1 METTSH
7 GSAPASGPQATAI
20 DPVCGMTVDTTANKP
35 SCFYKQEQFH
45 FCGQKCHDRFA
56 ADPEHF
62 LSGAHREADKKA
74 PPGTRYTCP
83 MHPEIVQEGPGTCPI
98 CGMALEPM
106 GVPGGDEGPNPELV
120 DFRHRFRIGAALTVP
135 LLVLIAQ
142 TRQAI
147 IFKTDSKHLKLVSQ
161 LYDGCQET
169 FFHYCDFLE
178 QAFDDQ
184 EYAST
189 VPSLKALVHDYG
201 LEPGVAFHI
210 YRPVLRHLKPRPTP
224 SKPSTSGMVKM
235 HCRSWPYSACR
246 WRPISRLNFWS
257 VPPSSRSLLSA
268 TES

>member
-1 METTSH
+1 MAGGETLRSE
-7 GSAPASGPQATAI
+7 AI
-20 DPVCGMTVDTTANKP
+20 NFNNDMTPKARAKGVARLK
-35 SCFYKQEQFH
+35 EAL
-45 FCGQKCHDRFA
+45 QK
-56 ADPEHF
+56 
-62 LSGAHREADKKA
+62 
-74 PPGTRYTCP
+74 GT
-83 MHPEIVQEGPGTCPI
+83 
-98 CGMALEPM
+98 L
-106 GVPGGDEGPNPELV
+106 GGDP
-120 DFRHRFRIGAALTVP
+120 LTVP

-184 EYAST
+184 EYAA

-224 SKPSTSGMVKM
+224 SRTRASTSATNPS
-235 HCRSWPYSACR
+235 RWTSAG
-246 WRPISRLNFWS
+246 
-257 VPPSSRSLLSA
+257 
-268 TES
+268 